1 MFIRKIKRGL
11 SLNFK
16 CLESHYTLLH
26 IINEIAEKTYYPLP
40 TYHNEMLLNR
50 QKIITFASKGDNY
63 MKLIENNIQK
73 IIALCKKHKV
83 GKLFVFGSILTNRFN
98 EKSDVDMVVDF
109 DKVNLEDYA
118 DNYFDF
124 KYSLEDLFGRE
135 VDLLEDKA
143 IRNPILRRNIDN
155 SKLLVY
161 G

>member
-1 MFIRKIKRGL
+1 M
-11 SLNFK
+11 
-16 CLESHYTLLH
+16 
-26 IINEIAEKTYYPLP
+26 
-40 TYHNEMLLNR
+40 
-50 QKIITFASKGDNY
+50 
-63 MKLIENNIQK
+63 
-73 IIALCKKHKV
+73 KKHKV

-98 EKSDVDMVVDF
+98 DKSDVDMVVDF

-143 IRNPILRRNIDN
+143 IRNPILRKNIDN

>member
-1 MFIRKIKRGL
+1 MV
-11 SLNFK
+11 SWNV
-16 CLESHYTLLH
+16 
-26 IINEIAEKTYYPLP
+26 EKTYYPLP
-40 TYHNEMLLNR
+40 TYQGEMLLDR
-50 QKIITFASKGDNY
+50 QKNINFASRGDNY

-143 IRNPILRRNIDN
+143 VRNPILRRNIDN
-155 SKLLVY
+155 SKLLVFQQ
-161 G
+161 